1 MRVHHLNCA
10 TFCPVGQLLI
20 NGHGSPFASGRLVV
34 HCQLIESDE
43 GLILIDTGLGL
54 PDVRD
59 PSNTLPGSLWQA
71 LNRAQLREE
80 ETAIRQVQQLGFDPR
95 DVRHIVLTHLD
106 FDHAGGLPDFP
117 WARVHAHA
125 REFDGAM
132 CRPLPRD
139 RMRYAPRQFA
149 HDPDWALYAT
159 HGERWFGFDAVR
171 TLHGVGSRTE
181 ILLVPLFGH
190 SRGHCGV
197 AVNTPDGWLLNCG
210 DAAFW
215 HGELDSPKRRCPLGL
230 RVYQNIFQYDRETRL
245 HNQRRLRELAMTTG
259 GEVKVFCSHDPQMMR
274 QFAPSLATSRHLPP
288 AHSEH
293 FVAVGAT
300 I

>member
-1 MRVHHLNCA
+1 
-10 TFCPVGQLLI
+10 
-20 NGHGSPFASGRLVV
+20 
-34 HCQLIESDE
+34 
-43 GLILIDTGLGL
+43 
-54 PDVRD
+54 
-59 PSNTLPGSLWQA
+59 
-71 LNRAQLREE
+71 
-80 ETAIRQVQQLGFDPR
+80 
-95 DVRHIVLTHLD
+95 
-106 FDHAGGLPDFP
+106 
-117 WARVHAHA
+117 VHAHA

-300 I
+300 F